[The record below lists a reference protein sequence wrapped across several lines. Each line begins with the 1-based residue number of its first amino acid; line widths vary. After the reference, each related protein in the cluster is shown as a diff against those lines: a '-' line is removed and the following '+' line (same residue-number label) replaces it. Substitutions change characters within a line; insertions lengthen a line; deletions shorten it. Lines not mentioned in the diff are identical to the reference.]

1 MDVPADRRY
10 TAEHEWIDG
19 GDPATVGIT
28 AHAAEQLGDVVYVAL
43 PEVGRV
49 LAAGEV
55 LGEIESTKS
64 VSDLYAPAAG
74 EVVAV
79 NDALLDDPGAV
90 NADPYGAGWLVR
102 VRVTADGT
110 TMDAEAYRGLIS

>member
-1 MDVPADRRY
+1 VDTPEDRRY
-10 TAEHEWIDG
+10 TAEHEWIDA

-28 AHAAEQLGDVVYVAL
+28 AHAAQQLGDVVFVAL
-43 PEVGRV
+43 PDVGRV

-64 VSDLYAPAAG
+64 VSDLFAPAAG

-79 NDALLDDPGAV
+79 NTALMDDPEAV
-90 NADPYGAGWLVR
+90 NADPYGAGWLIR
-102 VRVTADGT
+102 MRITAPGT
-110 TMDAEAYRGLIS
+110 TMDAEAYRALVG